1 MPDAL
6 KKKNRKVFFT
16 SELTRTLVF
25 LVDFQ
30 VFRIDTVRWVHR
42 SLEAGLP
49 RAPRPR
55 LRMRLRTS
63 CSPRGRALTHHPYHA
78 TRFPNQVKLRLSFVQ
93 LSNLEAKQYI
103 YSVTYSIRT
112 LEGQLLLDQ
121 LQLMLIIGQL
131 FLPRL
136 ELKPSRLHIQRFLHI
151 CYLTITRSA
160 LLFLQGTCLF
170 CVFFLRSNKIKPSFS
185 NDVLF

>member
-6 KKKNRKVFFT
+6 KKKNRKVFFYIWIDQDIG
-16 SELTRTLVF
+16 F

-63 CSPRGRALTHHPYHA
+63 CSPGGAPSHTTHT
-78 TRFPNQVKLRLSFVQ
+78 TRRDFQTK
-93 LSNLEAKQYI
+93 
-103 YSVTYSIRT
+103 
-112 LEGQLLLDQ
+112 
-121 LQLMLIIGQL
+121 
-131 FLPRL
+131 
-136 ELKPSRLHIQRFLHI
+136 
-151 CYLTITRSA
+151 
-160 LLFLQGTCLF
+160 
-170 CVFFLRSNKIKPSFS
+170 
-185 NDVLF
+185 